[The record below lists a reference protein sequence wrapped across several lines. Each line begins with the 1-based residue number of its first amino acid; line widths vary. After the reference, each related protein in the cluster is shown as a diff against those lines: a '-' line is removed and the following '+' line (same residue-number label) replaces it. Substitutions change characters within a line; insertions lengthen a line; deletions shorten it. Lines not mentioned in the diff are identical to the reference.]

1 MDKRDDFNPYY
12 GIEEVQFRF
21 YTTKDV
27 RALSVKE
34 ITNVETFDT
43 LNHPTVGGL
52 YDQAL
57 GPSDEHDVCF
67 TCNQPSLHCP
77 GHMGHMELAMPVFN
91 PLLFMTMLQT
101 LRATCFTCHR
111 LNVDPIA
118 CTLFLAESQ
127 LLEAGLVAEAAM
139 LSYRFSEEDR
149 SEDRS
154 QHKQLI
160 EETAKQCLQGKA
172 REQDK
177 NSHSYKNVEAVR
189 QSISSIFTKVQMR
202 KNKKCAHCLAKR
214 KTLRHEDRS
223 KIFLVGT
230 LADAPKE
237 TGKTKVTNNQT
248 GDDPEDDG
256 DDEEEGDNSDTEEP
270 ARKRSRPDVI
280 KSKQKGSSVSN
291 ISMITPLKLRDH
303 FRKVWSA
310 DGVVLQE
317 VYPVLKHSG
326 LEFPTDI
333 FFLEAIPV
341 PPTKFRPIS
350 EMHDQKYEH
359 SQTSNLLAILKD
371 NSLVRDI
378 LWEMEKSS
386 ADTQVG
392 PGSFSRELNIIPGKT
407 LYEKLSAALARL
419 QMMINRFHDSEADK
433 SLTQD
438 SKKNIGIKQV
448 LEKKSG
454 LFRKHMMGK
463 RVNFAA
469 RSVISPDPNINTNEI
484 GIPLVFAKVLTYP
497 QPVTPWNV
505 HELRQ
510 AVINGPSIYPGATH
524 IVEENGRVTL
534 LKGNQPIQR
543 QALANS
549 LLTPSQV
556 DVSKPIN
563 GTKKVLRHL
572 KNGDVLL
579 LNRQPTLHRPSI
591 QAHKA
596 RVLSGEKTLR
606 LHYANCKAYN
616 ADFDGDEMN
625 AHFPQ
630 NEIARAEAYNIV
642 STDFQYLV
650 PKDGTPLA
658 GLIQDHMVSGVTL
671 TIRGRFFSRSD
682 YCRLVYGAL
691 VDCPGRLKLLPPAIL
706 KPHPLWSGKQVL
718 STVVLNIIPA
728 DKPALSL
735 IGKAKIPEKVWVKAG
750 VNMPAISQ
758 YGMGESDVVIRQ
770 GELLIGVL
778 DKGHYGPTPFGL
790 VHCSYELYGGG
801 VAGQMLT
808 CFGRLFMN
816 FLQQRGFTLGVEDIL
831 VTRKA
836 DKARAK
842 IVRNSPK
849 VGGAVARKTLDMEM
863 GTGDR
868 EVADALMSAHFT
880 PNQQRM
886 RELDMNMRNQT
897 NDIQNSIVNTC
908 MPNGLLK
915 LFPENNLQLMVVSG
929 AKGSSVNCMQIS
941 CLLGQIELEG
951 KRPPLMLSGKTLP
964 SFLAYDV
971 TPRAGGFVTGRFL
984 TGIRQQEYFFHC
996 MAGREGL
1003 IDTAVKTSRSGY
1015 LQRCLIKHLEGIK
1028 VGYDLTVRDS
1038 DNSVIQFNYGEDG
1051 LDLHKTGF
1059 LKPRQLPFLVE
1070 NQGVISSVQPR
1081 CSQDD
1086 EAPGKISYLEKKIQ
1100 KWRKKHGQG
1109 EGKKVRTSGFLS
1121 FCQLVE
1127 PSGEKALKGVPGRKL
1142 RDSQLCKMWKGLSNK
1157 EREKYGRYQG
1167 RCPDPVM
1174 SQFSQYLPRV
1184 LPEKLDAE
1192 IRSFSKQQLSGLGM
1206 SESKF
1211 WEMMSLK
1218 VQRAV
1223 VEPGEPVGLLS
1234 AQSIGEPST
1243 QMTLNTFHFA
1253 GRNEMNVT
1261 LGIPR
1266 LREVLMVGSRQIKT
1280 PAIDVPVVPGG
1291 PAKDRARELQ
1301 KHLTKV
1307 HLKELLQDVEVV
1319 EWLAIEGR
1327 MKHQRRRM
1335 FKVTFHF
1342 LPWSCYRDKFAV
1354 KPDQVIRFL
1363 EKVYVKKLLQ
1373 HIRFTIN
1380 KQAKRRLMSSGSTKR
1395 VVERAPAEDEEPM
1408 AEPETE
1414 EGQEVLDAD
1423 DGDDTATGQKRKK
1436 DEEQEY
1442 EDGEEDGAET
1452 GGNTEVQD
1460 TEDVV
1465 MDEDEEVPSDME
1477 DIDEALIAEYEEK
1490 DTDSDSVNHRINTV
1504 LQLAGEVAGYKFDTK
1519 KKQWAELTL
1528 SFPLVDSKL
1537 DLLALVE
1544 SHVQRV
1550 VVHEVVG
1557 ISRCILGEEKGPHG
1571 GMEFHLKTEGINM
1584 MEMYKHAD
1592 FIDVNRLYCNSIHHV
1607 ADTYGI
1613 EAANKAIIKEIEAVF
1628 AAYGIQVDHR
1638 HLSLV
1643 ADYMTFEGVYKPFN
1657 RRALETNPS
1666 PLQKMSFESTMGFI
1680 LSSVINKNVDK
1691 LLSPSSQIV
1700 VGKNVTTGTGCF
1712 ELFTPMVVS

>member
-1 MDKRDDFNPYY
+1 
-12 GIEEVQFRF
+12 
-21 YTTKDV
+21 
-27 RALSVKE
+27 
-34 ITNVETFDT
+34 
-43 LNHPTVGGL
+43 
-52 YDQAL
+52 
-57 GPSDEHDVCF
+57 
-67 TCNQPSLHCP
+67 
-77 GHMGHMELAMPVFN
+77 MELAMPVFN

>member
-154 QHKQLI
+154 QHKHQI
-160 EETAKQCLQGKA
+160 EETAKQCLQGKSQ
-172 REQDK
+172 EQDK

-237 TGKTKVTNNQT
+237 KGKTKVTNNQN

-392 PGSFSRELNIIPGKT
+392 PGSFSRELNIIPGRT

-591 QAHKA
+591 QAHKI
-596 RVLSGEKTLR
+596 R
-606 LHYANCKAYN
+606 L
-616 ADFDGDEMN
+616 
-625 AHFPQ
+625 
-630 NEIARAEAYNIV
+630 
-642 STDFQYLV
+642 
-650 PKDGTPLA
+650 
-658 GLIQDHMVSGVTL
+658 
-671 TIRGRFFSRSD
+671 
-682 YCRLVYGAL
+682 
-691 VDCPGRLKLLPPAIL
+691 
-706 KPHPLWSGKQVL
+706 
-718 STVVLNIIPA
+718 
-728 DKPALSL
+728 
-735 IGKAKIPEKVWVKAG
+735 
-750 VNMPAISQ
+750 
-758 YGMGESDVVIRQ
+758 
-770 GELLIGVL
+770 
-778 DKGHYGPTPFGL
+778 
-790 VHCSYELYGGG
+790 
-801 VAGQMLT
+801 
-808 CFGRLFMN
+808 
-816 FLQQRGFTLGVEDIL
+816 
-831 VTRKA
+831 
-836 DKARAK
+836 
-842 IVRNSPK
+842 
-849 VGGAVARKTLDMEM
+849 
-863 GTGDR
+863 
-868 EVADALMSAHFT
+868 
-880 PNQQRM
+880 
-886 RELDMNMRNQT
+886 
-897 NDIQNSIVNTC
+897 
-908 MPNGLLK
+908 
-915 LFPENNLQLMVVSG
+915 
-929 AKGSSVNCMQIS
+929 
-941 CLLGQIELEG
+941 
-951 KRPPLMLSGKTLP
+951 
-964 SFLAYDV
+964 
-971 TPRAGGFVTGRFL
+971 
-984 TGIRQQEYFFHC
+984 
-996 MAGREGL
+996 
-1003 IDTAVKTSRSGY
+1003 
-1015 LQRCLIKHLEGIK
+1015 
-1028 VGYDLTVRDS
+1028 
-1038 DNSVIQFNYGEDG
+1038 
-1051 LDLHKTGF
+1051 
-1059 LKPRQLPFLVE
+1059 
-1070 NQGVISSVQPR
+1070 
-1081 CSQDD
+1081 
-1086 EAPGKISYLEKKIQ
+1086 
-1100 KWRKKHGQG
+1100 
-1109 EGKKVRTSGFLS
+1109 
-1121 FCQLVE
+1121 
-1127 PSGEKALKGVPGRKL
+1127 
-1142 RDSQLCKMWKGLSNK
+1142 
-1157 EREKYGRYQG
+1157 
-1167 RCPDPVM
+1167 
-1174 SQFSQYLPRV
+1174 
-1184 LPEKLDAE
+1184 
-1192 IRSFSKQQLSGLGM
+1192 
-1206 SESKF
+1206 
-1211 WEMMSLK
+1211 
-1218 VQRAV
+1218 
-1223 VEPGEPVGLLS
+1223 
-1234 AQSIGEPST
+1234 
-1243 QMTLNTFHFA
+1243 
-1253 GRNEMNVT
+1253 
-1261 LGIPR
+1261 
-1266 LREVLMVGSRQIKT
+1266 
-1280 PAIDVPVVPGG
+1280 
-1291 PAKDRARELQ
+1291 
-1301 KHLTKV
+1301 
-1307 HLKELLQDVEVV
+1307 
-1319 EWLAIEGR
+1319 
-1327 MKHQRRRM
+1327 
-1335 FKVTFHF
+1335 
-1342 LPWSCYRDKFAV
+1342 
-1354 KPDQVIRFL
+1354 
-1363 EKVYVKKLLQ
+1363 
-1373 HIRFTIN
+1373 
-1380 KQAKRRLMSSGSTKR
+1380 
-1395 VVERAPAEDEEPM
+1395 
-1408 AEPETE
+1408 
-1414 EGQEVLDAD
+1414 
-1423 DGDDTATGQKRKK
+1423 
-1436 DEEQEY
+1436 
-1442 EDGEEDGAET
+1442 
-1452 GGNTEVQD
+1452 
-1460 TEDVV
+1460 
-1465 MDEDEEVPSDME
+1465 
-1477 DIDEALIAEYEEK
+1477 
-1490 DTDSDSVNHRINTV
+1490 
-1504 LQLAGEVAGYKFDTK
+1504 
-1519 KKQWAELTL
+1519 
-1528 SFPLVDSKL
+1528 
-1537 DLLALVE
+1537 
-1544 SHVQRV
+1544 
-1550 VVHEVVG
+1550 
-1557 ISRCILGEEKGPHG
+1557 
-1571 GMEFHLKTEGINM
+1571 EF
-1584 MEMYKHAD
+1584 
-1592 FIDVNRLYCNSIHHV
+1592 
-1607 ADTYGI
+1607 
-1613 EAANKAIIKEIEAVF
+1613 
-1628 AAYGIQVDHR
+1628 
-1638 HLSLV
+1638 
-1643 ADYMTFEGVYKPFN
+1643 
-1657 RRALETNPS
+1657 
-1666 PLQKMSFESTMGFI
+1666 
-1680 LSSVINKNVDK
+1680 
-1691 LLSPSSQIV
+1691 
-1700 VGKNVTTGTGCF
+1700 
-1712 ELFTPMVVS
+1712 